1 MEILYIFLGA
11 EALLLLFLASALI
24 HDRRTY
30 EFIIRE
36 KNRELAEKNLEIR
49 QLRYVKL
56 PDCCKTKP
64 TVGYSRD
71 PEWQRMHAG
80 ETKTDAE

>member
-1 MEILYIFLGA
+1 MDILYIFLGA
-11 EALLLLFLASALI
+11 EAVMLIFLAAALI

-30 EFIIRE
+30 EFIISE
-36 KNRELAEKNLEIR
+36 KNRELAEKNLELR

-56 PDCCKTKP
+56 PDCCKLAP

-71 PEWQRMHAG
+71 AEWQRMHAG
-80 ETKTDAE
+80 ETRTEEE